1 METLKQQY
9 DIPAGWERSFHYL
22 PYRTDSGFERRF
34 LKEIPG
40 LDDLERLGLEVYYN
54 GDEQLTEF
62 TIHCFKRH
70 GEQWRYIGKYTPDF
84 LILQRRDEKIHKIM
98 IVETKGSLY
107 ANDPKFQ
114 DKRRFTEKEFIRMN
128 NGKPGVPEFE
138 YLYLEDG
145 MEDGERIKMVHKK
158 LLAFFKEG

>member
-1 METLKQQY
+1 
-9 DIPAGWERSFHYL
+9 
-22 PYRTDSGFERRF
+22 
-34 LKEIPG
+34 
-40 LDDLERLGLEVYYN
+40 
-54 GDEQLTEF
+54 
-62 TIHCFKRH
+62 
-70 GEQWRYIGKYTPDF
+70 
-84 LILQRRDEKIHKIM
+84 M